1 MEGNKIGGEGKCKQR
16 AERYLASMF
25 STERVDMRG
34 TKDID
39 MCSLTFVK
47 EVEKQIGGKKVQGD
61 RRG

>member
-1 MEGNKIGGEGKCKQR
+1 MEGNKRGGEEKCKQR

-34 TKDID
+34 AKDID
-39 MCSLTFVK
+39 MCSLTFVE